1 MSTTTTTTTT
11 TVPDIELEDLT
22 TVALD
27 GTGVFDELMK
37 TVKLHVHDEWAEG
50 RIKGAD
56 YATLYL
62 GSIQAVLS
70 QSVEFLLRRDLV
82 AAQIKIAFADHE
94 LKKTENELK
103 KTENDLRKEEL
114 EIRIAEKEFKRY
126 ELEQILPLK
135 KAKLNAELQ
144 TQYVIRV
151 GKDKE
156 VAAQGL
162 DNVVKDIN
170 PNPED
175 VYTPRYVETITVP

>member
-94 LKKTENELK
+94 LKKTEN
-103 KTENDLRKEEL
+103 DLRKEEL

-170 PNPED
+170 PSPED